1 MEGGNFRLTTRCR
14 EYCPVTSPTNQ
25 KKVTHLAAHTPNLAY
40 KNFPPITIGEFEV
53 FEYKSPILFAWPCS
67 KPFSAPNSDILV
79 YLISLCIRH
88 TKFVELQ
95 YLQILISSPRE
106 GNRKKYSNI
115 LSLGSNLAERI

>member
-1 MEGGNFRLTTRCR
+1 MRCL

-25 KKVTHLAAHTPNLAY
+25 KKVTHLAALTPNLAY
-40 KNFPPITIGEFEV
+40 KNFPPIPIGKFEV

-79 YLISLCIRH
+79 YVISLCIRH
-88 TKFVELQ
+88 MKFVELQ
-95 YLQILISSPRE
+95 YLQILISSPREE